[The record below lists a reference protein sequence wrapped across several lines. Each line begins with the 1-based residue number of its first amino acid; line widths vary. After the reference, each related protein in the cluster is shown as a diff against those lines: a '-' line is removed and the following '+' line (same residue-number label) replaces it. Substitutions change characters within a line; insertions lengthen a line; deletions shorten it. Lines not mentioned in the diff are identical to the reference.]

1 MTDLKK
7 ATLEWEPLAN
17 PGLRAPRWAR
27 EPFTL

>member
-17 PGLRAPRWAR
+17 PLRAPRWAR